1 MSDNT
6 QQSGEARNRAAT
18 DLLLGPRGGT
28 AVPERQP
35 RAPSPLGTS
44 DHRRAANLMFVDT
57 ITELVCAQL
66 RVAGVPDDA
75 TTGFSIKRFASA
87 FKAEK
92 ADILSQDDAEAFCV
106 RMERQAEMIVK

>member
-1 MSDNT
+1 
-6 QQSGEARNRAAT
+6 
-18 DLLLGPRGGT
+18 
-28 AVPERQP
+28 
-35 RAPSPLGTS
+35 
-44 DHRRAANLMFVDT
+44 MFMDT
-57 ITELVCAQL
+57 MTELVCAQL